1 MHLKRSLFGKMP
13 GDDWQRF
20 ANLRLLY
27 TYQWSFPGK
36 KLLFMG
42 GEFAQTGE
50 WNATEALPWPRLRD
64 WGAAG
69 VSALIAD
76 LNRLQQDYPAL
87 AFWDCDSRGFEWLDG
102 DNRDMSVIAFMRH
115 APEQTVIVVLNFTPV
130 VRHGYRV
137 GVPEAGDYREIMN
150 SDLARY
156 GGSDVCNPV
165 QIPSDAIG
173 WHGRAHSVVL
183 TLPPL
188 AGSILIRT
196 KSYTEP

>member
-1 MHLKRSLFGKMP
+1 MP

-50 WNATEALPWPRLRD
+50 WNATEELPWHRLNEPLP
-64 WGAAG
+64 AAI
-69 VSALIAD
+69 SALIAD
-76 LNRLQQDYPAL
+76 LNQVQREHPAL
-87 AFWDCDSRGFEWLDG
+87 AWGDCDPRGFEWLDG
-102 DNRDMSVIAFMRH
+102 DNRDMSVIAFLRQ
-115 APEQTVIVVLNFTPV
+115 APEQMAIVVLNFTPV

-137 GVPEAGDYREIMN
+137 GVPDDGIYREVMN

-156 GGSDVCNPV
+156 GGSNLYNAGE
-165 QIPSDAIG
+165 IASEAIA
-173 WHGRAHSVVL
+173 WHGRGQSIVL

-188 AGSILIRT
+188 AGLVLVRS
-196 KSYTEP
+196 